1 MNEQELSERNH
12 MLQPVPIEDTD
23 LEVENW
29 HQYLIAYPSCPRTYL
44 HRLELTNLFR
54 ELQLQGRYLFHMTIT
69 YKPFKV
75 RNYSE
80 KSVNTFFINFYVK
93 RLLRYLLG
101 TRNIHTN
108 IKREVQPICFAF
120 LHESEGRPRTAAI
133 RTSSKQSPISVKEF
147 PITLH
152 HHAILAVHPDN
163 VNLLRLLVGTN
174 TLNRFGN
181 IIMSTDL
188 KECDA
193 GRLLYASNTYW
204 KYPDFLSFPDRVTK
218 CAESAKQSAH

>member
-1 MNEQELSERNH
+1 MYEQELSEINH
-12 MLQPVPIEDTD
+12 MSQPAPIEDND
-23 LEVENW
+23 LEEENW
-29 HQYLIAYPSCPRTYL
+29 HQYLNAYPSCPRTYPY
-44 HRLELTNLFR
+44 RLELTNYFR

-69 YKPFKV
+69 YKPYKD

-93 RLLRYLLG
+93 RLLRYLLK

-108 IKREVQPICFAF
+108 IKREVQPICYAF
-120 LHESEGRPRTAAI
+120 LHESEGRPRIAAI

-163 VNLLRLLVGTN
+163 VDLLRHLVGTN

-204 KYPDFLSFPDRVTK
+204 KYPDFLTFPKESRSVRSTK
-218 CAESAKQSAH
+218 

>member
-1 MNEQELSERNH
+1 MYKQELSERNQ
-12 MLQPVPIEDTD
+12 MSQPAPIVDNY
-23 LEVENW
+23 LEVDNW
-29 HQYLIAYPSCPRTYL
+29 HQYLNAFPSCPRTYPY
-44 HRLELTNLFR
+44 RLELTKYFR

-69 YKPFKV
+69 YTPYKD
-75 RNYSE
+75 RNYGE

-93 RLLRYLLG
+93 RLLRYLLK

-108 IKREVQPICFAF
+108 VKREVQPICYAF
-120 LHESEGRPRTAAI
+120 LHESEGKPVI
-133 RTSSKQSPISVKEF
+133 KNIKTSAKQAPISVKEY

-152 HHAILAVHPDN
+152 HHAILAVHAEN
-163 VNLLRLLVGTN
+163 VDLLRHLVGTN
-174 TLNRFGN
+174 TLKRFGN
-181 IIMSTDL
+181 KVMSTDL

-218 CAESAKQSAH
+218 CAMH